1 MSSHNICADLSQHST
16 VCIDTGR
23 PIADIQQSLLAGS
36 GNSRPTDVANCGD
49 IYPKS
54 SFMCFLSIEAII
66 RGLPNDGAHGISA
79 KLLLG
84 DC

>member
-23 PIADIQQSLLAGS
+23 PIADIQLLAGS

-54 SFMCFLSIEAII
+54 SFMRFLLIYATAII
-66 RGLPNDGAHGISA
+66 PFCHLSLPLGLFVLP
-79 KLLLG
+79 
-84 DC
+84 